1 MRHRTQAPRPTPAT
15 PAAHQK
21 STDYG
26 HTERPVNMT
35 QNMTEDEVRDQARN
49 ILGLADNKNAKT
61 GVGQLTTF
69 NQLGFPGIADKP
81 DGWYLP
87 NNKTDV
93 ALVLETKAT
102 RIPLGQNQVNE
113 LLKNIRITQT
123 QYTKIVGIL
132 YNGEQ
137 TRVFKGEEEVK
148 APDELQHFSYYL
160 SLYTIDSIDKEHIYH
175 LTAKINDCLHFQF
188 GIKNLYH
195 RMIFT
200 ACALVAERYGAG
212 LSRLKDLGYS
222 TFHTSIHSTL
232 SKSLADSRKQNM
244 KIDILLEEYSA
255 IRMNTTDNQKA
266 INDFID
272 WVVDISEC
280 VNSNEWRGEDV
291 MGIFFNEFN
300 RYKKKSESGQIFT
313 PEHITDFMYKLLEV
327 NKDDCILDATCGSG
341 GFLVKAMANMI
352 REAGG
357 METRKAGKIKTEQLF
372 GIEFDRE
379 IYALACAN
387 MLIHKDGKTNLEQAD
402 ARTEAAC
409 EWIKSK
415 PITKVL
421 MNPPYENKYGCMTIV
436 ENVLDSVPP
445 HTMCAFI
452 LPDKKLEKASK
463 AQMKRIL
470 KNHRLRK
477 IIKLPEDLFFGV
489 GVTTSIFVFE
499 TRAPQDGK
507 DIFACYMEAD
517 GLATVKN
524 KGRHDVHGKWAGIE
538 SYWVDVV
545 EKQSGDESCQWVD
558 PTQHLSY
565 QMPQK
570 PFEISEADFHKT
582 ALEYL
587 MFRRGMDAKLFRE
600 QLLDTVL
607 YSGQVGTDGETVTI
621 SVKRGTDDED

>member
-1 MRHRTQAPRPTPAT
+1 MV
-15 PAAHQK
+15 K
-21 STDYG
+21 
-26 HTERPVNMT
+26 NL
-35 QNMTEDEVRDQARN
+35 TEDEVRDLARD
-49 ILGLADNKNAKT
+49 ILGLTDNDVARA

-69 NQLGFPGIADKP
+69 NQLGFPGVMDKP

-87 NNKTDV
+87 NNKAGV

-102 RIPLGQNQVNE
+102 RISLDNAQVDE
-113 LLKNIRITQT
+113 VLKNVRIMQT
-123 QYTKIVGIL
+123 QYEKVVGVL
-132 YNGEQ
+132 YNGEDV
-137 TRVFKGEEEVK
+137 RVFKGEEEVK
-148 APDELQHFSYYL
+148 TPDELQHVGYYL
-160 SLYTIDSIDKEHIYH
+160 SLYTVDSIDKERIYQ
-175 LTAKINDCLHFQF
+175 LTARINNCLHFEF

-212 LSRLKDLGYS
+212 LKRLKGLGYE
-222 TFHTSIHSTL
+222 TFHTAIHSTL
-232 SKSLADSRKQNM
+232 AKSLIASRKQNA
-244 KIDILLEEYSA
+244 KIDILLEEYSD
-255 IRMNTTDNQKA
+255 IKMNTTDNQKA

-272 WVVDISEC
+272 WVVEISEC
-280 VNSNEWRGEDV
+280 INSNEWRGEDV

-313 PEHITDFMYKLLEV
+313 PEHITDFMYKILEV
-327 NKDDCILDATCGSG
+327 NMDDCILDATCGSG

-357 METRKAGKIKTEQLF
+357 METEKAGEIKSKQLY

-387 MLIHKDGKTNLEQAD
+387 MLIHKDGKTNLEQMD
-402 ARTEAAC
+402 ARTDAAC
-409 EWIKSK
+409 EWMQSK

-436 ENVLDSVPP
+436 ENVLNSVPA
-445 HTMCAFI
+445 HTQCAFI

-477 IIKLPEDLFFGV
+477 VIKLPEDLFFGV

-499 TRAPQDGK
+499 AGMAQAGK
-507 DIFACYMEAD
+507 EFFACYMESD

-524 KGRHDVHGKWAGIE
+524 KGRHDVYGKWAAIE
-538 SYWVDVV
+538 EHWVDVV
-545 EKQSGDESCQWVD
+545 EKQSGDDTCQWVN
-558 PTQHLSY
+558 PAEHLSY
-565 QMPQK
+565 QVPQK
-570 PFEISEADFHKT
+570 PFEIFEEDFRKT
-582 ALEYL
+582 AMDYL
-587 MFRRGMDAKLFRE
+587 MFQKGIDAKAFGE
-600 QLLDTVL
+600 KLLDMAM
-607 YSGQVGTDGETVTI
+607 YSSRVSEGESDVTI
-621 SVKRGTDDED
+621 SLKKGGEDNGED

>member
-1 MRHRTQAPRPTPAT
+1 MV
-15 PAAHQK
+15 K
-21 STDYG
+21 
-26 HTERPVNMT
+26 NL
-35 QNMTEDEVRDQARN
+35 TEDEVRDQARDL
-49 ILGLADNKNAKT
+49 LGLADGKTAKG

-69 NQLGFPGIADKP
+69 NQLGFPGVADKP

-87 NNKTDV
+87 SNKADV

-102 RIPLGQNQVNE
+102 RISLGQTQVDE
-113 LLKNIRITQT
+113 LLKNIRIVQA
-123 QYTKIVGIL
+123 QYAKVVGIL

-137 TRVFKGEEEVK
+137 VRVFKGEEEIK
-148 APDELQHFSYYL
+148 APDELQHFSYYI
-160 SLYTIDSIDKEHIYH
+160 SLYTIDSIDKERIYQ
-175 LTAKINDCLHFQF
+175 LTAKINNCLHFQF

-232 SKSLADSRKQNM
+232 SKSLADNRKQNM

-313 PEHITDFMYKLLEV
+313 PEHITDFMYKILEV

-357 METRKAGKIKTEQLF
+357 METKKAAQIKAKQLY
-372 GIEFDRE
+372 GIEFDKE

-387 MLIHKDGKTNLEQAD
+387 MLIHKDGKTNLEQMD
-402 ARTEAAC
+402 ARTEEAC
-409 EWIKSK
+409 EWIRSK

-421 MNPPYENKYGCMTIV
+421 MNPPYENQYGCMTIV
-436 ENVLDSVPP
+436 ENVLDSVRP

-463 AQMKRIL
+463 VQMKRIAR
-470 KNHRLRK
+470 NHRLRK

-499 TRAPQDGK
+499 AGIPQDGK
-507 DIFACYMEAD
+507 DIFACYMDSD
-517 GLATVKN
+517 GLETVKN

-538 SYWVDVV
+538 AYWVDVV
-545 EKQSGDESCQWVD
+545 EKQSGDESCQWID
-558 PTQHLSY
+558 PAEHLSY

-570 PFEISEADFHKT
+570 PFEIFDEDFHKT
-582 ALEYL
+582 AMEYL
-587 MFRRGMDAKLFRE
+587 MFQRGIDAKQFGE

-607 YSGQVGTDGETVTI
+607 YSGRVSLDDETVTI
-621 SVKRGTDDED
+621 SVKRGVGNED